1 MDSLNSYKSIDKISK
16 KDEFYYE
23 EKKEADSFNSFN
35 KNFQTKE
42 NLTAIKEMIKRG
54 MLKCPSGSCNCKICF
69 Q

>member
-35 KNFQTKE
+35 KNF
-42 NLTAIKEMIKRG
+42 
-54 MLKCPSGSCNCKICF
+54 
-69 Q
+69 